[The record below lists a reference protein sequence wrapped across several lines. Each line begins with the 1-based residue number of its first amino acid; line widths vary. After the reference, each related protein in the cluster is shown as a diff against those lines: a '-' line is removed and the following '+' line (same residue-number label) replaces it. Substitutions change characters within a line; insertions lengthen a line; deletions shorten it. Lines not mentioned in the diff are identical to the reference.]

1 VRPIKYFGICKVLF
15 VISLI
20 FGMAFHSYSQGIMVK
35 ADLDTTT
42 ILIGDQIHIN
52 LFVEQPQGEKIS
64 FPFLHDSI
72 ANKIEIL
79 SASKIDT
86 YVVGNGRLRLLQRY
100 LITCFD
106 SGVYQIPPMSFS
118 FTYGAIKD
126 SLATQ
131 PLVLT
136 VNSIPIK
143 DPKKI
148 YDIKGVIAMPL
159 TFSEILP
166 YIISGLVLLLIIALI
181 IYIRN
186 RLKHNKPV
194 FFLQKPKE
202 PAHIIAFRELEK
214 LRSEKLWQQGQIKQ
228 YHTRI
233 TDIIRT
239 YIEDRFN
246 ILAMESTSDEI
257 LDDLKKIEIVD
268 SKALNGMK
276 QLMETADLAKFAK
289 AEPMPDENENSWRYA
304 YDFVVNTLKKPEEDN
319 VTIR

>member
-1 VRPIKYFGICKVLF
+1 MLFKKIKIFLVLA
-15 VISLI
+15 LI
-20 FGMAFHSYSQGIMVK
+20 FEMSFNSFSQGIMVK
-35 ADLDTTT
+35 AGLDTST
-42 ILIGDQIHIN
+42 ILIGDQIHLN

-79 SASKIDT
+79 SVSKIDT
-86 YVVGNGRLRLLQRY
+86 YNVGNGRLRLLQRY

-106 SGVYQIPPMSFS
+106 SGVYQIPPLAFS

-126 SLATQ
+126 SLLAQ

-159 TFSEILP
+159 TFAEIVP
-166 YIISGLVLLLIIALI
+166 YLISGLALILIIALI

-194 FFLQKPKE
+194 FFLQKSKE
-202 PAHIIAFRELEK
+202 PANIIAFRELEK
-214 LRSEKLWQQGQIKQ
+214 LKNEKLWQQGQVKQ
-228 YHTRI
+228 YHTRV
-233 TDIIRT
+233 TDIIRV
-239 YIEDRFN
+239 YIENRFN
-246 ILAMESTSDEI
+246 ILALESTSEEI
-257 LDDLKKIEIVD
+257 LNDLKKIEIID
-268 SKALNGMK
+268 QKAMNGLK
-276 QLMETADLAKFAK
+276 QLLEIADLAKFAK
-289 AEPMPDENENSWRYA
+289 AEPLPDENENS
-304 YDFVVNTLKKPEEDN
+304 
-319 VTIR
+319 